1 MVKNVVVYIRRSSGS
16 KEDNESLKRQN
27 SYLKDWLEKNN
38 DVKVLRKFE
47 EVVSGSVRDRKEFLS
62 MLEFIEN
69 ENVNINY
76 LLLKSIFSFLL

>member
-69 ENVNINY
+69 ENVNIVWCW
-76 LLLKSIFSFLL
+76 KCDRM